1 MTYSILKLRILPL
14 LVKFVLTLKEKSV
27 AAEYDQARGTL
38 EQLQAIVEEVT
49 DEIAPPT
56 ILFIHGE

>member
-1 MTYSILKLRILPL
+1 VVL
-14 LVKFVLTLKEKSV
+14 LELANLV
-27 AAEYDQARGTL
+27 ARMKYRGEL
-38 EQLQAIVEEVT
+38 EEQLQAIVEEVT

>member
-1 MTYSILKLRILPL
+1 MRLRNHRVVL
-14 LVKFVLTLKEKSV
+14 LELGNLV
-27 AAEYDQARGTL
+27 AGMKYRGEL
-38 EQLQAIVEEVT
+38 EEQLQAIVEEVT